1 MDAID
6 KRILNQLQENSRL
19 SMVELGDRVGL
30 SASACHRRI
39 KAMEDSGLI
48 NGYVATLN
56 SDMLGQTMAF
66 VLEVS
71 LNSQRDDAMRAF
83 ETAVETIPE
92 ILQCD
97 LMTGNSDYVLRINAR
112 DSSDFERIHARVRGA
127 PNVMKLET
135 KMVLRNVKPWRGIR
149 V

>member
-6 KRILNQLQENSRL
+6 KRILQQIQENSRL
-19 SMVELGDRVGL
+19 SMTELGDRVGL

-39 KAMEDSGLI
+39 KAMEDTGLI
-48 NGYVATLN
+48 SGYVATLDA
-56 SDMLGQTMAF
+56 SQLGQTMAF

-71 LNSQRDDAMRAF
+71 LNSQSDDAMKAF
-83 ETAVETIPE
+83 ESTVALIPE

-97 LMTGNSDYVLRINAR
+97 LMTGAFDYVLRINAK
-112 DSSDFERIHARVRGA
+112 DSSNFERIHARVRGA